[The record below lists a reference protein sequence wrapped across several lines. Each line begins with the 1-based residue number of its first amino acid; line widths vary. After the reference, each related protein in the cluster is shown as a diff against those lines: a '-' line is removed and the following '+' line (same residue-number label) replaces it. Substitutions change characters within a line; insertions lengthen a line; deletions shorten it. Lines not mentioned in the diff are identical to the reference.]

1 MKRTQTPHIWP
12 ELPLR
17 VEWSNAQQIRAHREA
32 DRCLSAALFGETS
45 SRLRQ
50 QAATSLHSPEVGRQI
65 LSERTSFTSQQDGNG
80 VRMTSAAKTGGSPV
94 LQITGSHFCHRCGT
108 SVNGPGALRGQRVSG
123 SRGPVASYN
132 AAQAPALRLKHPS
145 SPHHR
150 PVASTQHAGSIR

>member
-1 MKRTQTPHIWP
+1 MKCTQTANIWP

-45 SRLRQ
+45 SWLRQ
-50 QAATSLHSPEVGRQI
+50 LAATSSHSPEVGWQI
-65 LSERTSFTSQQDGNG
+65 LSERTSLTGQQDGKG
-80 VRMTSAAKTGGSPV
+80 VHMTSAAQTGGSLV
-94 LQITGSHFCHRCGT
+94 LQITGSHFCHGCGT
-108 SVNGPGALRGQRVSG
+108 SVNRPGALRGQRVSG
-123 SRGPVASYN
+123 SRGPVAS
-132 AAQAPALRLKHPS
+132 ALRLKHPS